1 MRSKK
6 DESEFE
12 GMTAADFTTPP
23 PGWVP
28 PPPGPSIPS
37 TKNIPQSVFDE
48 VARAQIAKFE
58 QLWRPRATTVG
69 KTEFGKLRIKS
80 ALEETNSYLGDVA
93 NEKWPTLNDCIPV
106 DSILDVV
113 DNYFLKHT
121 DIPRELPFF
130 TVLHYITAMM
140 MQEGVQIAP
149 TKSLRILPDLWT
161 VVLAPSG
168 GGKSQTQKAIADAL
182 GGNVD
187 LFPDAQ
193 SSIKFAD
200 NLKKH
205 RLGLFLRDEFAQF
218 LKSIKRE
225 KSMENVTDYLLRTY
239 DNADVM
245 YESMSSKIV
254 VERSAIS
261 IFGTTPIATIT
272 KYLTAEMM
280 HDGFAQRFA
289 FIVAEKDKSRKRVA
303 LYDFD
308 DLKPQIQPLWNN
320 LRRTPFHKVYYI
332 DKVGVEV
339 FNEAFNIV
347 LDRADAEGIDESFS
361 RRLMWR
367 CFKYGLAYHIITG
380 KTDDTL
386 HTEDLIYGA
395 RLVAMSLRDLRKIMD
410 LFGEP
415 PAVSHSSM
423 PIAAVTASAS
433 PASIAATKPPVD
445 KLAKVTAYLQ
455 KLRDSGAAPITVG
468 KMQASVR
475 QIKGDAVEARSLI
488 EQAIAD
494 DPSLAPFYKP
504 ASSR

>member
-6 DESEFE
+6 DEREFE

-23 PGWVP
+23 PGWVA
-28 PPPGPSIPS
+28 PPPGPPVLAPA
-37 TKNIPQSVFDE
+37 NVPQSVFDE
-48 VARAQIAKFE
+48 IARE
-58 QLWRPRATTVG
+58 QLARFESIWRPRANGTG
-69 KTEFGKLRIKS
+69 KVEFGKLRVKS
-80 ALEETNSYLGDVA
+80 ALEETKTYLGDVA
-93 NEKWPTLNDCIPV
+93 NEKWPTLNDCIPL

-113 DNYFLKHT
+113 DDYFLKHT

-140 MQEGVQIAP
+140 MQEGVEIAP
-149 TKSLRILPDLWT
+149 TKSIRMLPDLWT

-168 GGKSQTQKAIADAL
+168 GGKSQTQKAIAEAL
-182 GGNVD
+182 GGKVE

-200 NLKKH
+200 NLQKH

-218 LKSIKRE
+218 LKSIKRD
-225 KSMENVTDYLLRTY
+225 KNMENVTDYLLRTY
-239 DNADVM
+239 DNADVV

-254 VERSAIS
+254 VKNSAIS
-261 IFGTTPIATIT
+261 ILGTTPIATIT

-280 HDGFAQRFA
+280 LDGFAQRFA
-289 FIVAEKDKSRKRVA
+289 FVVAEKDRSRRRVA

-308 DLKPQIQPLWNN
+308 DLKPQIEPLWKK
-320 LRRTPFHKVYYI
+320 LREKPFHKVYYI
-332 DKVGVEV
+332 DQVGKEV

-347 LDRADAEGIDESFS
+347 LDRADGEGIDESFS

-415 PAVSHSSM
+415 HATPHSGT
-423 PIAAVTASAS
+423 PIAATS
-433 PASIAATKPPVD
+433 PTSSIAAKRPPVD

-455 KLRDSGAAPITVG
+455 KLRDSGAAPVTVG
-468 KMQASVR
+468 KLQAAVR
-475 QIKGDAVEARSLI
+475 QVKSDAVEARSLI
-488 EQAIAD
+488 EQAIAN

-504 ASSR
+504 PASR

>member
-6 DESEFE
+6 DESEFA

-28 PPPGPSIPS
+28 RPPGPPVPS
-37 TKNIPQSVFDE
+37 TANVPQSVFDE
-48 VARAQIAKFE
+48 IARE
-58 QLWRPRATTVG
+58 QLARFESIWRPRATASG
-69 KTEFGKLRIKS
+69 KVEFGKLRVKS
-80 ALEETNSYLGDVA
+80 AIEETQTYLGDVA
-93 NEKWPTLNDCIPV
+93 NEKWPTLNDCIPL

-113 DNYFLKHT
+113 DDYFLKHT

-149 TKSLRILPDLWT
+149 TKTLRILPDLWT

-168 GGKSQTQKAIADAL
+168 GGKSQTQKAIAEAL
-182 GGNVD
+182 GGKVD

-200 NLKKH
+200 NLSKH

-218 LKSIKRE
+218 LKSIKRD

-239 DNADVM
+239 DNADVV

-254 VERSAIS
+254 VKNSAIS

-280 HDGFAQRFA
+280 LDGFAQRFA
-289 FIVAEKDKSRKRVA
+289 FIVAEKDRSRRRVA

-308 DLKPQIQPLWNN
+308 DLKPQIEPLWQK
-320 LRRTPFHKVYYI
+320 LRAKPFHKVYYI
-332 DKVGVEV
+332 DQVGKEV

-347 LDRADAEGIDESFS
+347 LDRAEGEGIDESFS

-367 CFKYGLAYHIITG
+367 CFKYGLAYHVITG

-415 PAVSHSSM
+415 PA
-423 PIAAVTASAS
+423 AS
-433 PASIAATKPPVD
+433 PPGSPVAAASPSSSIVAQKPPVD

-455 KLRDSGAAPITVG
+455 KLRDTNAAPITVG
-468 KMQASVR
+468 KLQAAVR
-475 QIKGDAVEARSLI
+475 QVKSDAAEARSLI
-488 EQAIAD
+488 EQAIAN

-504 ASSR
+504 PASR